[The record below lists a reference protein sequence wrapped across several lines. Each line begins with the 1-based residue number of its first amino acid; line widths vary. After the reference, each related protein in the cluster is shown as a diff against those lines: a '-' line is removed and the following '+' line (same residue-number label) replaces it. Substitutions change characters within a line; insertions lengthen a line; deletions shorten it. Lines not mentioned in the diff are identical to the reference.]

1 MFRGYK
7 ILVKLLFQEFAS
19 NAYENTD
26 NAIFVV
32 KREKCGMIKEENEMT
47 SDYPCHLEFVARKDL
62 KSEVEELK
70 NEKAELIQQI
80 LSAKSENQR
89 LFLQS
94 KRYEDD
100 IQKLKDL
107 NSTAAAKL
115 LILQN
120 ELEKSKQ
127 NNSKCI
133 QRLTKQN
140 NVYAAQI
147 RQLQSATVNTM
158 QNQTAE
164 SESNYE
170 VENILRHKTTKGE
183 RSYLVRWRGYSSEDD
198 NWVKEENL
206 FCPDILT
213 AYKKRKRLH

>member
-1 MFRGYK
+1 M
-7 ILVKLLFQEFAS
+7 
-19 NAYENTD
+19 
-26 NAIFVV
+26 
-32 KREKCGMIKEENEMT
+32 
-47 SDYPCHLEFVARKDL
+47 
-62 KSEVEELK
+62 
-70 NEKAELIQQI
+70 
-80 LSAKSENQR
+80 
-89 LFLQS
+89 QS